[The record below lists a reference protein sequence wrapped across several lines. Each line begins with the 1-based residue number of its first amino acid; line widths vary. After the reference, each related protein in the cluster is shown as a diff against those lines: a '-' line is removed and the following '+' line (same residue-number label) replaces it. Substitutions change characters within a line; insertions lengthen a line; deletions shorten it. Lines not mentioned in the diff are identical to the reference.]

1 MRTACNNPHAALR
14 SEFYPIEQGTPSIVM
29 SISMIQPSPHSM
41 SELGGYSVNNCT
53 FLPPDLSDVDIDYD
67 SI

>member
-1 MRTACNNPHAALR
+1 
-14 SEFYPIEQGTPSIVM
+14 M
-29 SISMIQPSPHSM
+29 SISMIQLSPHTM

-53 FLPPDLSDVDIDYD
+53 FLPPDLPDVDIDYD

>member
-14 SEFYPIEQGTPSIVM
+14 SEFYSIEQGTPSIVM
-29 SISMIQPSPHSM
+29 SISIPHTM

-53 FLPPDLSDVDIDYD
+53 FLPPDLSDVDIDDD